1 MITTGSKTFFGLGFA
16 ALFLAFIYGVITN
29 GVGAGGAVVGITG
42 NGAVDAVLGPLTL
55 GYKGGVGEHLGYA
68 MLLGFAL
75 ANIGF
80 GTATS
85 FFRDADPE
93 ALAQL
98 AGTDAPPVVLGPGA
112 NAWPFVT
119 AVGAGIVVLGLA
131 TSSVIFVIGVIM
143 MVVAGLEWTIAAWA
157 DAASGDPEVN
167 RIVRSRLM
175 LPLEAVGGSLLLIG
189 FVIFSVS
196 RAFIAFPGMAAVWI
210 ALAIGGLV
218 FGGALVISSRPHLK
232 RSFVLGILVATAVG
246 ILAVGII
253 GGVKGAPH
261 HGEGESKES
270 GAAALI
276 DEWPG
281 AGF

>member
-16 ALFLAFIYGVITN
+16 ALFLALVYGVITN
-29 GVGAGGAVVGITG
+29 GVGAGGAVAGISG
-42 NGAVDAVLGPLTL
+42 NGAVDALLGPLTI
-55 GYKGGVGEHLGYA
+55 GYKGGVGEHIGYA

-85 FFRDADPE
+85 YFRDADAE

-98 AGTDAPPVVLGPGA
+98 GGTDTPPIVLGPGP

-131 TSSVIFVIGVIM
+131 TSSVLFVIGVIM
-143 MVVAGLEWTIAAWA
+143 IVVAGVEWTIAAWA

-167 RIVRSRLM
+167 RIIRSRLM

-210 ALAIGGLV
+210 ALVMGGVV
-218 FGGALVISSRPHLK
+218 FGGALVIGSRPHLK
-232 RSFVLGILVATAVG
+232 RSLVLGILVATAVG
-246 ILAVGII
+246 TLAVGII

-261 HGEGESKES
+261 HGEGEKKES
-270 GAAALI
+270 GAAALVNGL
-276 DEWPG
+276 PG
-281 AGF
+281 AGV